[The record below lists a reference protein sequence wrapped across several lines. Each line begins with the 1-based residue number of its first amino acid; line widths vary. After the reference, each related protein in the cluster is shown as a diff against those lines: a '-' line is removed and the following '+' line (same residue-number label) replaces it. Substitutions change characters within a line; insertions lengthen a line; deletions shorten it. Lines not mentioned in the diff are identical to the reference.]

1 MDIVIVSIMIIAF
14 LVFLITEKIPIDI
27 AAIGTMVLLSVF
39 GILTP
44 KEAVAGFANPA
55 VITVGAMFLI
65 SRAMIRTGAVG
76 FIGEKIIAYSKGN
89 ARLAIFLILLI
100 VAAASAFIN
109 NTPVVVLFIPIIMS
123 VSCEYNISPSK
134 ALIPVSYAS
143 ILAGTCTLIGTSTNI
158 IVSDLSAMHGY
169 EQLGMFELAS
179 LGVPIAVLGLAFLFV
194 AAPWIM
200 PALAAPTC
208 ELGDRAD
215 RRYLAEY
222 AVPEDSPLI
231 GEDPLSVFH
240 QDYPSFEV
248 FEVARDFRILYPERD
263 RIRLSSGDTLLVKG
277 SPNDLVAVLNKKILD
292 LSHALEAVDFG
303 ARTADPMVAELIIPP
318 QSSLLGERLLDTYI
332 HEDPEL
338 HIIAVKRRSLLYT
351 EQRIQDMK
359 LRVGDIL
366 LVRCPE
372 KKLERL
378 RGEMD
383 FIIVEDVHHEI
394 IQKNKAPLAFA
405 VFLGLIIVVSVGIA
419 DIMVCALAA
428 VFVLI
433 LGGCIHLR
441 DAYRS
446 LQGNVLL
453 LIAGTIALGAAM
465 DKTGASRLYAEKFLM
480 LFHGLG
486 PSAILCGILLL
497 TSASTQLLSN
507 NATAVLL
514 VPIAI
519 STALALGVSPKPF
532 IIAVCFGASACFATP
547 IGYQTNLLVFGP
559 GGYRFNDYL
568 KLGIPLNLLVLIMG
582 TLFIPLIWPF

>member
-1 MDIVIVSIMIIAF
+1 MDILIVSLIIVAV
-14 LVFLITEKIPIDI
+14 LVLLITEKLPIDLV
-27 AAIGTMVLLSVF
+27 AIGTMVLLMVF
-39 GILTP
+39 GILSP

-65 SRAMIRTGAVG
+65 SQAMIRTGAVG
-76 FIGEKIIAYSKGN
+76 FIGERIITYSRGN
-89 ARLAIFLILLI
+89 AKLAVLLILII
-100 VAAASAFIN
+100 VAVASAFIN
-109 NTPVVVLFIPIIMS
+109 NTPVVVLFIPIIMG
-123 VSCEYNISPSK
+123 VSCEYSISPSK
-134 ALIPVSYAS
+134 VLIPISYAS

-158 IVSDLSAMHGY
+158 IVSDLSAMSGY
-169 EQLGMFELAS
+169 EQISMFELAS
-179 LGVPIAVLGLAFLFV
+179 LGVPIAILGLAFLFV

-200 PALAAPTC
+200 PEHAPPTC

-215 RRYLAEY
+215 RRYLAEFT
-222 AVPEDSPLI
+222 VHQDSPLV
-231 GEDPLSVFH
+231 GQDPLSVFS
-240 QDYPSFEV
+240 QDYPSLEV
-248 FEVARDFRILYPERD
+248 FEVARNSRILYPERD
-263 RIRLSSGDTLLVKG
+263 RIRLFAGDTLLVKG
-277 SPNDLVAVLNKKILD
+277 SPNDLVAVLNEKILE
-292 LSHALEAVDFG
+292 LSHALEEMDFRAEG
-303 ARTADPMVAELIIPP
+303 ADSIVAEFIIPP
-318 QSSLLGERLLDTYI
+318 QSALLGERLLETYF
-332 HEDPEL
+332 HGDPEL

-351 EQRIQDMK
+351 EQRIQNMK

-372 KKLERL
+372 AKLEKL

-383 FIIVEDVHHEI
+383 FIIVEDIHHEI
-394 IQKNKAPLAFA
+394 INKKKAPMAFA
-405 VFLGLIIVVSVGIA
+405 VFIGLIIFVSTGIA

-428 VFVLI
+428 AFLLI

-446 LQGNVLL
+446 IQGNVLL
-453 LIAGTIALGAAM
+453 LIAGTIALGVAM
-465 DKTGASRLYAEKFLM
+465 EKTGASRLYAENFLL
-480 LFHGLG
+480 LFQGLG

-519 STALALGVSPKPF
+519 STALALGVNPKPF

-568 KLGIPLNLLVLIMG
+568 KLGVPLNLLVLIMG
-582 TLFIPLIWPF
+582 TLFIPRIWPF

>member
-1 MDIVIVSIMIIAF
+1 MDILIVSLIIIAL
-14 LVFLITEKIPIDI
+14 LVLLITEKLPIELV
-27 AAIGTMVLLSVF
+27 AIGTMVLLAVF

-65 SRAMIRTGAVG
+65 SQAMMRTGAVG
-76 FIGEKIIAYSKGN
+76 FIGGKIIAFSRGN
-89 ARLAIFLILLI
+89 ATLAVFLILLI
-100 VAAASAFIN
+100 VAVASAFIN

-123 VSCEYNISPSK
+123 VSCEYSISPSK
-134 ALIPVSYAS
+134 VLIPVSYAS
-143 ILAGTCTLIGTSTNI
+143 VLAGTCTLIGTSTNI

-169 EQLGMFELAS
+169 GQLGMFELAS
-179 LGVPIAVLGLAFLFV
+179 LGVPVAILGLAILLA
-194 AAPWIM
+194 AAPWVM
-200 PALAAPTC
+200 PDHTPPTC
-208 ELGDRAD
+208 ELGDRED
-215 RRYLAEY
+215 RRYLAEFT
-222 AVPEDSPLI
+222 VPEKSPLL
-231 GEDPLSVFH
+231 GQDPLTAFRG
-240 QDYPSFEV
+240 DYPSIEV
-248 FEVARDFRILYPERD
+248 FEVARYSRILYPERD
-263 RIRLSSGDTLLVKG
+263 RIKLFPGDTLLVKG
-277 SPNDLVAVLNKKILD
+277 SPNDLVAILNEKILE
-292 LSHALEAVDFG
+292 LSHALEEMDFKVEK
-303 ARTADPMVAELIIPP
+303 TDSMVAEFIIPP
-318 QSSLLGERLLDTYI
+318 QSSFLGERLLDTYI
-332 HEDPEL
+332 QGDPEL
-338 HIIAVKRRSLLYT
+338 HIIAVKRRSSLYT
-351 EQRIQDMK
+351 EQRIQNMK

-372 KKLERL
+372 EKLEKL

-383 FIIVEDVHHEI
+383 FIIVEDIHHEI
-394 IQKNKAPLAFA
+394 IHKKKAPMAFA
-405 VFLGLIIVVSVGIA
+405 VFVGLIIAVSTGIA

-428 VFVLI
+428 AFLLI

-446 LQGNVLL
+446 IQGNVLL
-453 LIAGTIALGAAM
+453 LIAGTIALGTAM
-465 DKTGASRLYAEKFLM
+465 EKTGASTLYAENFLL
-480 LFHGLG
+480 LFKGLG

-519 STALALGVSPKPF
+519 SAALALGVNPKPF
-532 IIAVCFGASACFATP
+532 VIAVCFGASACFATP

>member
-1 MDIVIVSIMIIAF
+1 MNIAIVSIIIIA
-14 LVFLITEKIPIDI
+14 LLAFLITEKIPIDL
-27 AAIGTMVLLSVF
+27 AAIGTMVLLAVL

-65 SRAMIRTGAVG
+65 SQAMIRTGAVG
-76 FIGEKIIAYSKGN
+76 FIGEKIIAFSQGN
-89 ARLAIFLILLI
+89 ARLGVFLILLI
-100 VAAASAFIN
+100 VAIFSAFIN

-123 VSCEYNISPSK
+123 VSCEYDLSPSK

-169 EQLGMFELAS
+169 QQLGMFELAS
-179 LGVPIAVLGLAFLFV
+179 LGVPIAILGLGFLFV

-200 PALAAPTC
+200 PGVAAPTC

-215 RRYLAEY
+215 RRYLAEF
-222 AVPEDSPLI
+222 AVAEDSPLI
-231 GEDPLSVFH
+231 GEDPLSVFSH
-240 QDYPSFEV
+240 DYPSFEV
-248 FEVARDFRILYPERD
+248 FEVDRDFRILYPERD
-263 RIRLSSGDTLLVKG
+263 RIRLAPGDTLLVKG
-277 SPNDLVAVLNKKILD
+277 SPNDLVAILNEKILD
-292 LSHALEAVDFG
+292 LSHALEATDFG
-303 ARTADPMVAELIIPP
+303 VQTADSMIAELIIPP

-332 HEDPEL
+332 NKDPDL

-359 LRVGDIL
+359 LRIGDIL

-394 IQKNKAPLAFA
+394 IQKKKAPLVFA
-405 VFLGLIIVVSVGIA
+405 VFLGLVTAVGVGIA

-433 LGGCIHLR
+433 LGRCIHLR

-453 LIAGTIALGAAM
+453 LIAGTIALGSAM
-465 DKTGASRLYAEKFLM
+465 EKTGASSFYAEKFLAV
-480 LFHGLG
+480 FQGLG
-486 PSAILCGILLL
+486 PSAVLCGILLL
-497 TSASTQLLSN
+497 ASASTQLLSN

-519 STALALGVSPKPF
+519 STALALEVDSKPF

-568 KLGIPLNLLVLIMG
+568 KLGIPLNVLVLIMG
-582 TLFIPLIWPF
+582 TLFIPRIWPF